1 MDSTHT
7 HVAHQFNDSA
17 QQNEAAKLGMWAF
30 LATEILFFGGMFTA
44 YAVYRWQH
52 PDAFAQASQYMDVL
66 LGGIN
71 TGVLL
76 LSSLT
81 VALGVHAIQEGK
93 SKQLFRFLIA
103 TIILGITFL
112 VIKGIE
118 YDHKFVEHL
127 VPGFDFVFPGPQ
139 APCAA
144 MYFVLYFVMTGFH
157 ALHMLVGIGVMT
169 VMAVKTARGRFSA
182 SYYTPIEI
190 SGLYWHFVDIVW
202 IFLYPLLYLIHVHP

>member
-7 HVAHQFNDSA
+7 HVAHQFNDAA
-17 QQNEAAKLGMWAF
+17 QQNEASKLGMWAF

-52 PDAFAQASQYMDVL
+52 PDAFAQASQAMDVF
-66 LGGIN
+66 LGGVN

-103 TIILGITFL
+103 TIILGTIFL

-118 YDHKFVEHL
+118 YHHKFVEHL
-127 VPGFDFVFPGPQ
+127 VPGYDFIFAGPQ
-139 APCAA
+139 APYAA

-157 ALHMLVGIGVMT
+157 ALHMLVGIGVMA